1 MYLISIYFDDTT
13 NKKIQRY
20 IDIVAERTGNRF
32 MTDGKVPP
40 HMTISAFETRDEKKV
55 QELLRGKFADLPQG
69 EITWCSIGT
78 FLPYV
83 IYLSPVLN
91 EYLSKLSKEIYDTL
105 SGMDR
110 VEISKFYQPFQ
121 WFPHATIGKKLTKEE
136 MKIAFDVLQDNYGMF
151 GSKVT
156 HIGLAKPNPHRDLIC
171 MELKNEKQGG
181 K

>member
-69 EITWCSIGT
+69 EITWCSI
-78 FLPYV
+78 
-83 IYLSPVLN
+83 
-91 EYLSKLSKEIYDTL
+91 
-105 SGMDR
+105 
-110 VEISKFYQPFQ
+110 
-121 WFPHATIGKKLTKEE
+121 
-136 MKIAFDVLQDNYGMF
+136 
-151 GSKVT
+151 
-156 HIGLAKPNPHRDLIC
+156 
-171 MELKNEKQGG
+171 
-181 K
+181 